1 MKHCCLK
8 CYFLSSEMF
17 STKQSFPWIRIENAS
32 VVFVVLDFH
41 STVNRFLMAW
51 VGSEKCNYVAI
62 TQYKELFSLKH
73 NNIEKKVSKCSK
85 GFKYSFFYF

>member
-1 MKHCCLK
+1 MHLWCLW
-8 CYFLSSEMF
+8 FQTF
-17 STKQSFPWIRIENAS
+17 TPQSI
-32 VVFVVLDFH
+32 D
-41 STVNRFLMAW
+41 FLMAW

-85 GFKYSFFYF
+85 GFKYSFLFLSFCIPSFDQNCLHDPFSKD